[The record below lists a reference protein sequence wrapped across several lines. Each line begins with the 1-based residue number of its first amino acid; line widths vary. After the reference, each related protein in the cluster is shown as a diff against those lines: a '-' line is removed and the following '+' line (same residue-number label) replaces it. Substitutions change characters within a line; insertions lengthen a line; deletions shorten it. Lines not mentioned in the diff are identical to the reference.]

1 MKINPLSGYPS
12 SSSYRNTIR
21 PAAATHPAA
30 TTATTSAGTLHTPS
44 FQGTLALATSSTND
58 VTYDFSHMT
67 PNRMRAVAQEL
78 HKAGKIDPVQLFE
91 LQNAGVPLG
100 KLGANGQL
108 IPLTDAQRSQYADT
122 QVNYLRIAQDAI
134 TFQEQS
140 GMACDT
146 KSTINEWKGILA
158 TLQSMQGQACS
169 PPDATRGQL

>member
-1 MKINPLSGYPS
+1 MNINPLSGYPS

-21 PAAATHPAA
+21 PPTATHPAA
-30 TTATTSAGTLHTPS
+30 TTATSSTSSLHNAS
-44 FQGTLALATSSTND
+44 FQDTLALATSSAND
-58 VTYDFSHMT
+58 ATYDFSHMT
-67 PNRMRAVAQEL
+67 PNRMRTIAQDL

-100 KLGANGQL
+100 RVGANGQF
-108 IPLTDAQRSQYADT
+108 IPLTDAQRAQYADT
-122 QVNYLRIAQDAI
+122 QVNYLQIAQDAI

-158 TLQSMQGQACS
+158 TLQSMQG
-169 PPDATRGQL
+169 